1 MLTKEQKDEI
11 SKEFGKNEGDT
22 GSTEVQIALLSA
34 RITYLTE
41 HLQQQPKDFSSRRG
55 LLKLVGQRRNFLNYL
70 KSRNLSSY
78 DTIIQRLAI
87 RRQVSG

>member
-87 RRQVSG
+87 RR